1 MEVLMKMHEGWFS
14 AALKL
19 LAGITAAVVSS
30 SALALYV
37 EEFAIGD
44 WSSATGPAACD
55 TNPAD
60 NRSAWPGMADAWYNQ
75 MGAFGHFKAG
85 RWVNGYMTK
94 QHECD
99 PSYNA
104 SCLDYWSWSGYGYDW
119 ADAAIAAYHGSPVG
133 TDYWAGLQ
141 RYSFSADGDCW
152 VRAGNSGQTHFGDQ
166 WLKFFIA
173 SSCFSADGDTLPN
186 IRLAMAKSGAALR
199 SHQWDGFHGIMWI
212 SGSFNGNYQN
222 TAWDGHFVPIST
234 AWVTNHH
241 KKGQFDCAAYDPFN
255 WFGTC
260 KDQCPIAYSI
270 GTNGTDALNRLL
282 NERYNFVMS
291 NPGGNGGYA
300 WMYYPGCKPEG
311 KPPF

>member
-1 MEVLMKMHEGWFS
+1 MNKHKDWFT
-14 AALKL
+14 AGLKL
-19 LAGITAAVVSS
+19 LAGIVVAASSS

-37 EEFAIGD
+37 EEFAIGN
-44 WSSATGPAACD
+44 WSGGTCD

-60 NRSAWPGMADAWYNQ
+60 NRSSWPGMADAWYNQ
-75 MGAFGHFKAG
+75 MGAFGHYKAG
-85 RWVNGYMTK
+85 RWVDGYMTK

-99 PSYNA
+99 PLYDS
-104 SCLDYWSWSGYGYDW
+104 SCLDFYSWAGYGYDW
-119 ADAAIAAYHGSPVG
+119 ADAAIGAYHGSPVG

-141 RYSFSADGDCW
+141 RYPFASPPGDNDCW
-152 VRAGNSGQTHFGDQ
+152 VRAGNSGQTYFGDQ

-186 IRLAMAKSGAALR
+186 IRVAMAKPGASQR

-212 SGSFNGNYQN
+212 SSSFNGNYQN

-241 KKGQFDCAAYDPFN
+241 KKGQFNCAAYDPFN

-260 KDQCPIAYSI
+260 KDQCPVAYSI
-270 GTNGTDALNRLL
+270 GVNGSDALNRLL
-282 NERYNFVMS
+282 NERYNFVFGS
-291 NPGGNGGYA
+291 PGGNGGYA